1 MVLPIWHGGA
11 IPGPG
16 PRPVRLIPWAGVR
29 TISAPDYY
37 FDSRRWALLLIHPD
51 RKFEVVVPSVTQ
63 AQRVVS
69 VLVADQSRM
78 VSQLLASS
86 LARKSR
92 FKILG
97 TAVEAEQALQILNR
111 EQAEVAVIAVNL
123 KDGPLSG
130 FSLLTQLRTAHPRTR
145 TIVLLDSPDDDLVV
159 NAFRSGARGVFCRSG
174 SVKMLC
180 KCIYAVHQGQ
190 IWANTLQM
198 QVILGA
204 LEAQVPARTGNTRPK
219 QENLLSKRERE
230 VLACVADGLKNREIA
245 RRLQLSEHT
254 VKNYL
259 FRLCDK
265 VGSSGRVELMLY
277 ALTRGEVDG
286 AQADHGGSDAIEAA
300 VV

>member
-1 MVLPIWHGGA
+1 
-11 IPGPG
+11 
-16 PRPVRLIPWAGVR
+16 
-29 TISAPDYY
+29 
-37 FDSRRWALLLIHPD
+37 
-51 RKFEVVVPSVTQ
+51 VVVPSAPQ
-63 AQRVVS
+63 AQKVVS

-78 VSQLLASS
+78 VGQLLASS

-92 FKILG
+92 FKIVG
-97 TAVEAEQALQILNR
+97 TAVDVEQALQIHSG
-111 EQAEVAVIAVNL
+111 EQAQVAVVAVDL
-123 KDGPLSG
+123 KDGPLGG
-130 FSLLTQLRTAHPRTR
+130 FSLLRQLRASYPRTR
-145 TIVLLDSPDDDLVV
+145 TIVLLDSPDDELVV

-190 IWANTLQM
+190 IWANTDQM

-204 LEAQVPARTGNTRPK
+204 LETQAPARPAIAGPK
-219 QENLLSKRERE
+219 VDNRLSKREKE

-245 RRLQLSEHT
+245 TQLCLSEHT

-277 ALTRGEVDG
+277 ALSRSELAGV
-286 AQADHGGSDAIEAA
+286 QASQDRSGAIEAA
-300 VV
+300 

>member
-1 MVLPIWHGGA
+1 
-11 IPGPG
+11 
-16 PRPVRLIPWAGVR
+16 
-29 TISAPDYY
+29 
-37 FDSRRWALLLIHPD
+37 
-51 RKFEVVVPSVTQ
+51 VVVPSASQ

-97 TAVEAEQALQILNR
+97 TAVEAEQALQILGR
-111 EQAEVAVIAVNL
+111 EPAEVAVVAVNL

-130 FSLLTQLRTAHPRTR
+130 FSLLTQLRIAHPRTR

-190 IWANTLQM
+190 IWANSLQM

-204 LEAQVPARTGNTRPK
+204 LVAQLPARAGNASPK

-277 ALTRGEVDG
+277 ALTRGESDG
-286 AQADHGGSDAIEAA
+286 AQPDQPDHGGSDAIESA

>member
-1 MVLPIWHGGA
+1 MVLPIWHRGA

-16 PRPVRLIPWAGVR
+16 PRPVRLIPWGRVR

-51 RKFEVVVPSVTQ
+51 GKFEVVVPSVSQ

-145 TIVLLDSPDDDLVV
+145 TIVGFP
-159 NAFRSGARGVFCRSG
+159 
-174 SVKMLC
+174 
-180 KCIYAVHQGQ
+180 
-190 IWANTLQM
+190 
-198 QVILGA
+198 
-204 LEAQVPARTGNTRPK
+204 
-219 QENLLSKRERE
+219 
-230 VLACVADGLKNREIA
+230 
-245 RRLQLSEHT
+245 RR
-254 VKNYL
+254 
-259 FRLCDK
+259 
-265 VGSSGRVELMLY
+265 
-277 ALTRGEVDG
+277 
-286 AQADHGGSDAIEAA
+286 
-300 VV
+300 